1 MDYEHILLPSDEE
14 MDVSTLITPSE
25 IQEMT
30 RDTMRMKE
38 CIEDITQ
45 VLNKTSYT
53 GENSDKLRPFYLL
66 HTVRTLMR
74 RFVKQNTDIMR
85 KYNIHVH
92 VKEHYE

>member
-1 MDYEHILLPSDEE
+1 MDYEHILLHSDEE

-30 RDTMRMKE
+30 RDTIRMKE

-45 VLNKTSYT
+45 VLNNTSCT
-53 GENSDKLRPFYLL
+53 GEHGDKLSPFYLL
-66 HTVRTLMR
+66 YTVRTLMR